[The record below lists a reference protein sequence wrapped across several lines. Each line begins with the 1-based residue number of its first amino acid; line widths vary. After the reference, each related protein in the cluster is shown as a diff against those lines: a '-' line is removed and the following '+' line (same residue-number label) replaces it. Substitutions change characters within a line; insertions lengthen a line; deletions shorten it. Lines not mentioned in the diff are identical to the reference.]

1 MYLAHSKRVAVDRA
15 TGVRDAMISGMWSNS
30 NLDDGK
36 DTRSK
41 ALLEIEESYQNT
53 LISIYNNETPL
64 EEMDLDSHPLFAGMD
79 LDD

>member
-41 ALLEIEESYQNT
+41 ALMEIEESYQNT
-53 LISIYNNETPL
+53 LISIYNEDHQ
-64 EEMDLDSHPLFAGMD
+64 EEQIDLDRHPLFTEMNI
-79 LDD
+79 DD